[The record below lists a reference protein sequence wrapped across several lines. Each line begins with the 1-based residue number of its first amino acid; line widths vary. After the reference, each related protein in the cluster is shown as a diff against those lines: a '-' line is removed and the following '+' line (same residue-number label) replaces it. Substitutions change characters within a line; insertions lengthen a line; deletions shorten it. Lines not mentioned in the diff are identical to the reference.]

1 MKTMK
6 MALLAG
12 AAVAVSA
19 AAAHADELSD
29 MKAQIE
35 ALNARVAAMETA
47 PSVPSGYQL
56 LAITKG
62 DALQVPGLDE
72 QHRDRF
78 TDGNRA
84 TIISV
89 MPTADAPAGTTISW
103 SGYVRAAVI
112 YAGQDDEATLK
123 RAYTGRDDKRYVTSK
138 LKGSA
143 NKDDDW
149 DVKARGQLR
158 VVATTDTAVGEV
170 GVELKMRA
178 DFDGNGAGDV
188 YMKTAW
194 GYWAMTP
201 ELTFGGGYAGSL
213 GNIGYGYDGA
223 CTCYY
228 TDNADLSFDPG
239 DTSQLRLSYA
249 SGPFSMAVALEDSG
263 LNNGFGNDNDYNNG
277 QNLGVAGELKY
288 SGDSFSG
295 EISGVYRSV
304 NSSDYN
310 ISGVIDT
317 TPKVYGDTT
326 NDVAYT
332 YEANVDNL
340 WQIGAGLGFNM
351 GDIASLSL
359 AAALGSGPTQE
370 VDSQGDIIASYP
382 VQNDWWG
389 VTGLAS
395 ANLSDA
401 VHAEVGLG
409 YKHREGDSHDG
420 IDAKTGAT
428 TWRYSGFDYETWGV
442 LAGVYYTPVDQLTI
456 GLEGEWYTSET
467 SISRKG
473 IEDGEDVSNI
483 GRKDTLDVNQDHWS
497 VDLVSVWRF

>member
-1 MKTMK
+1 MKTLK

-12 AAVAVSA
+12 AAVAVST
-19 AAAHADELSD
+19 AAAHADELSE

-47 PSVPSGYQL
+47 PSVPAGYQL
-56 LAITKG
+56 LAVSKG
-62 DALQVPGLDE
+62 EALQVPGMMDSD
-72 QHRDRF
+72 RDRV
-78 TDGNRA
+78 TNNRA

-112 YAGQDDEATLK
+112 YNGVSGDATLK
-123 RAYTGRDDKRYVTSK
+123 RSYTDAAGVKDNYTKIN
-138 LKGSA
+138 LSA
-143 NKDDDW
+143 NSDDDW

-178 DFDGNGAGDV
+178 DFNGNGTGNV

-201 ELTFGGGYAGSL
+201 ELTLGGGYAGSL

-239 DTSQLRLSYA
+239 DTTQLRLSYA

-263 LNNGFGNDNDYNNG
+263 FNNGYGNDNDYNNG
-277 QNLGVAGELKY
+277 QNLGVAGEIKY
-288 SGDSFSG
+288 SGDAFSG

-304 NSSDYN
+304 NNDDYTLSN
-310 ISGVIDT
+310 PLSGIAENYDASIDS
-317 TPKVYGDTT
+317 
-326 NDVAYT
+326 
-332 YEANVDNL
+332 L
-340 WQIGAGLGFNM
+340 WQVGAGVGFNM

-359 AAALGSGPTQE
+359 AAALAELPAKE
-370 VDSQGDIIASYP
+370 RAD
-382 VQNDWWG
+382 
-389 VTGLAS
+389 LA
-395 ANLSDA
+395 
-401 VHAEVGLG
+401 AE
-409 YKHREGDSHDG
+409 
-420 IDAKTGAT
+420 
-428 TWRYSGFDYETWGV
+428 
-442 LAGVYYTPVDQLTI
+442 LAA
-456 GLEGEWYTSET
+456 GEWDELAASL
-467 SISRKG
+467 KD
-473 IEDGEDVSNI
+473 DGVRALPYHAGLNAD
-483 GRKDTLDVNQDHWS
+483 RRRDNQDAFIRDDAS
-497 VDLVSVWRF
+497 RPLCLPEREV

>member
-6 MALLAG
+6 MALMAG
-12 AAVAVSA
+12 AAIAVSA

-35 ALNARVAAMETA
+35 ALNARVASMETA
-47 PSVPSGYQL
+47 PSVPAGYQL
-56 LAITKG
+56 LAVSKG
-62 DALQVPGLDE
+62 EALQVPGMMGSD
-72 QHRDRF
+72 RDRV
-78 TDGNRA
+78 TNERA

-103 SGYVRAAVI
+103 SGYVNAAVV
-112 YAGQDDEATLK
+112 YNGNDDQWTVKTRTDGTEFGGSKFTLSS
-123 RAYTGRDDKRYVTSK
+123 DS
-138 LKGSA
+138 
-143 NKDDDW
+143 NDDW

-170 GVELKMRA
+170 GVELKMRG
-178 DFDGNGAGDV
+178 DFAGNGVADV

-228 TDNADLSFDPG
+228 TDNADVAFNPG
-239 DTSQLRLSYA
+239 DTTQLRLSYA

-263 LNNGFGNDNDYNNG
+263 IYGGYIGDGSSSNGN
-277 QNLGVAGELKY
+277 QLGVAGEIKY
-288 SGDSFSG
+288 SGDMFSG
-295 EISGVYRSV
+295 EISAVYRTVDGNDYTAGSV
-304 NSSDYN
+304 LLADAVTASFNS
-310 ISGVIDT
+310 
-317 TPKVYGDTT
+317 
-326 NDVAYT
+326 DV
-332 YEANVDNL
+332 DGL
-340 WQIGAGLGFNM
+340 WQVGAGLGFNL
-351 GDIASLSL
+351 GDVASLSL
-359 AAALGSGPTQE
+359 AAAIGSGPFTE
-370 VDSQGDIIASYP
+370 VNNYTGEITTSLP

-389 VTGLAS
+389 ISGLAS

-409 YKHREGDSHDG
+409 YKHRETDGRSWNIDG
-420 IDAKTGAT
+420 IDGADIKSSGIDYN
-428 TWRYSGFDYETWGV
+428 TWAV
-442 LAGVYYTPVDQLTI
+442 LAGIYYTPVDQLTI
-456 GLEGEWYTSET
+456 GLEGEWYTADYSSSAKATEAAEGFEVGDK
-467 SISRKG
+467 IS
-473 IEDGEDVSNI
+473 
-483 GRKDTLDVNQDHWS
+483 LDYEQDNWS

>member
-29 MKAQIE
+29 LKAQVE
-35 ALNARVAAMETA
+35 ALNSRVAAMETA
-47 PSVPSGYQL
+47 PSVPAGYQL
-56 LAITKG
+56 LAISKG
-62 DALQVPGLDE
+62 EAASVPGMLGSD
-72 QHRDRF
+72 RDRV
-78 TDGNRA
+78 TNDRA
-84 TIISV
+84 TVIAV

-112 YAGQDDEATLK
+112 YSGASGNGTVKRSYDAGAGY
-123 RAYTGRDDKRYVTSK
+123 AVYSK
-138 LKGSA
+138 LKASTD
-143 NKDDDW
+143 NNDDW

-178 DFDGNGAGDV
+178 DFNGNGPGDV

-201 ELTFGGGYAGSL
+201 ELTLGGGYSGSL

-228 TDNADLSFDPG
+228 TDNADLGFDPG
-239 DTSQLRLSYA
+239 DTTQMRLSYA
-249 SGPFSMAVALEDSG
+249 SGPFSMAVAIEDASLMKNGESDGYSG
-263 LNNGFGNDNDYNNG
+263 S
-277 QNLGVAGELKY
+277 NLGVAGEIKY

-304 NSSDYN
+304 NSSDYDFTGKSTGGGYFASAVGYNYKAN
-310 ISGVIDT
+310 ID
-317 TPKVYGDTT
+317 
-326 NDVAYT
+326 A
-332 YEANVDNL
+332 L
-340 WQIGAGLGFNM
+340 WQVGAGVGFNL

-359 AAALGSGPTQE
+359 AAAFGQGPYQE
-370 VDSQGDIIASYP
+370 TNSSGDITRSVP
-382 VQNDWWG
+382 VNNKWWG

-395 ANLSDA
+395 ANLSDT
-401 VHAEVGLG
+401 VHAEVGAG
-409 YKHREGDSHDG
+409 YKHREGDDHDG
-420 IDAKTGAT
+420 GDFGGTTGVL
-428 TWRYSGFDYETWGV
+428 WKYKGFDYETWGI
-442 LAGVYYTPVDQLTI
+442 LGGVYYTPVDQLTI
-456 GLEGEWYTSET
+456 GLEGEWYTSDTTLSRT
-467 SISRKG
+467 SKVIP
-473 IEDGEDVSNI
+473 DVTY
-483 GRKDTLDVNQDHWS
+483 KDTLDISTDNWT